1 METEVEPL
9 IIEETEFHETEMEDK
24 ENEVTISDE
33 VEKMHPPAEQT
44 DLKLNLDSELS
55 RKRKALVES
64 DIPNKI
70 NKIEVSSNDSTISL
84 SVLSGK
90 INLNDVKSSSEEAT
104 SSVEIIEEVSP
115 QVASIVLDPSPNL
128 DEVKELDE
136 GKGKKVD
143 AGVDLEEEN
152 RADVEKESDVD
163 MEKDEKLSEIEVR
176 KESDPEGQKES
187 CIDVE
192 KEESYNGLDTIIEE
206 SDHKDHSCN
215 QADFS
220 GKISPINKSSS
231 DATLKFDDHNRG
243 DKIFHKKIICVE
255 ITYDPEHREITNVL
269 CDDIIDFN
277 SFTSSKRVSDVSA
290 GVLGDVSKNN
300 SPTSTTSTGPF
311 PLPNRFSTISN
322 SSRYSTLSRISTSS
336 TSSTLSS
343 ASALAKFRAHDPF
356 LIPDIPNK
364 SKTQSPRPL
373 SDDQLLNLRNRW
385 KNSELLFAILD
396 TIDHQSIDSNKNSPI
411 HRPKTPEME
420 KLVEL
425 VEEGTPKSVKRS
437 VRKKKPIN
445 LVLPGEEEAPPRSAS
460 KTSTPVNRTK
470 SGRKKRSASKDEP
483 ESERK
488 RKEATEELEVVS
500 ENGIT
505 VGDRVFARWTDR
517 KYYSGTVN
525 SRNKEKW
532 NINFDDGANLLLTED
547 FIIPSYYDK
556 LSGQTVFTQIDD
568 KEPYQG
574 GIIVAVNEQ
583 TKTFKIDLDDGSNV
597 EVSPKRI
604 CFSEEQAKNIKE
616 NIGLHTKSPGTP
628 SSAVSLENLV
638 YGKRSRSTNKAS
650 SVASPRTVAV
660 LGLKTRRKLNKG

>member
-9 IIEETEFHETEMEDK
+9 IIEETEFQETEMEDK
-24 ENEVTISDE
+24 ENEVTTSDE
-33 VEKMHPPAEQT
+33 VEKMNPPVEQT

-115 QVASIVLDPSPNL
+115 QVAAIVLDPSP
-128 DEVKELDE
+128 DLDE

-143 AGVDLEEEN
+143 TNVDLEEEK
-152 RADVEKESDVD
+152 RVDVEKESDVD
-163 MEKDEKLSEIEVR
+163 MEKDEKLSKIEVR
-176 KESDPEGQKES
+176 KESDPEGQKKS
-187 CIDVE
+187 CGDVE
-192 KEESYNGLDTIIEE
+192 KEESYNGLDTINEE

-231 DATLKFDDHNRG
+231 DATLKFDDHRG
-243 DKIFHKKIICVE
+243 DKIFHKRIIYVE
-255 ITYDPEHREITNVL
+255 ITYEPEHREITNVL
-269 CDDIIDFN
+269 CDDVTDLN
-277 SFTSSKRVSDVSA
+277 NFTSSKRVSDVSA

-322 SSRYSTLSRISTSS
+322 CSRYSTLSRFSTSS

-343 ASALAKFRAHDPF
+343 ASALAKFRAHDAF

-373 SDDQLLNLRNRW
+373 SDDQILNLRNRW
-385 KNSELLFAILD
+385 KNSELLFGILD

-420 KLVEL
+420 KVVEL
-425 VEEGTPKSVKRS
+425 AEEGTPKSVKRS

-470 SGRKKRSASKDEP
+470 SGRKKRVNSSSKEEA
-483 ESERK
+483 ESGRK
-488 RKEATEELEVVS
+488 RKEVEVTEELEPVS

-547 FIIPSYYDK
+547 YIIPSYYDK

-583 TKTFKIDLDDGSNV
+583 TKTFKIDLDDGSNI

-604 CFSEEQAKNIKE
+604 CFSEDQAKNIKE
-616 NIGLHTKSPGTP
+616 NIGLLIKSPGTP

-638 YGKRSRSTNKAS
+638 YGKRSRSSNKAA